1 MLLIRITEDRLY
13 WLKGDPVRPKIPL
26 EMRVKD
32 HMTSWASLDALQKYA
47 DPPLAVVCT
56 ALSEGVPK
64 TERQLYKIP
73 KNPDHVIYYTVWSN
87 GKTKGA
93 GRDIITS
100 ALDSMKLM
108 HPGFGHVTLSPKTQ
122 MARRFHLKNGAT
134 EWRVNSSTVNFR
146 YV

>member
-13 WLKGDPVRPKIPL
+13 WLQGDPVRPNIPL

-32 HMTSWASLDALQKYA
+32 HMTAWASLDAEQKYA

-64 TERQLYKIP
+64 TEKQLYNIP
-73 KNPDHVIYYTVWSN
+73 QNPDHVIYYTVWSN
-87 GKTKGA
+87 GQQKGA
-93 GRDIITS
+93 GRDIINS

-108 HPGFGHVTLSPKTQ
+108 HPGFGHVTLSPKTK
-122 MARRFHLKNGAT
+122 MARNFHLKNGAT
-134 EWRVNSSTVNFR
+134 EWRVNPSTVNFR

>member
-1 MLLIRITEDRLY
+1 MLLIRVTEDRLY
-13 WLKGDPVRPKIPL
+13 WLQGDPVRPKIPL

-32 HMTSWASLDALQKYA
+32 HMTAWASLDAEQKYA

-64 TERQLYKIP
+64 TEKQLYKIP
-73 KNPDHVIYYTVWSN
+73 QNPDHVIYYTVWSN
-87 GKTKGA
+87 GQAKGA
-93 GRDIITS
+93 GRDIINS

-108 HPGFGHVTLSPKTQ
+108 HPGFGHVTLSPKTK
-122 MARRFHLKNGAT
+122 MARNFHLKNGAT
-134 EWRVNSSTVNFR
+134 EWRVNPSTVNFR